1 MDSLR
6 QLKIAVAALKDK
18 EIGKKAETMEAME
31 KIGKKAETMEE
42 MEKKPQKVFS
52 RAAADSV
59 LQLKMGL
66 ESYTRPPLIHMV

>member
-18 EIGKKAETMEAME
+18 EIGKKAETME
-31 KIGKKAETMEE
+31 E
-42 MEKKPQKVFS
+42 MEKKTQKVFS

-59 LQLKMGL
+59 RQLKIFL
-66 ESYTRPPLIHMV
+66 H